1 MIESPPQQ
9 GHILNVPVLS
19 SNVTA
24 AKKGLSNPIDL
35 PKAANPL
42 SIFFCDAI
50 AFGVLNFE
58 TIVYSLYLIPKYR
71 AKSQYESSVFFNYY
85 DIFRFNS

>member
-1 MIESPPQQ
+1 
-9 GHILNVPVLS
+9 
-19 SNVTA
+19 
-24 AKKGLSNPIDL
+24 
-35 PKAANPL
+35 L